1 MFSDTPDGA
10 TASMRVYSMVETAK
24 ANGLDPQKYLTFF
37 LENRPHAEMSD
48 EELALLAPWS
58 EKTMGLCK

>member
-1 MFSDTPDGA
+1 
-10 TASMRVYSMVETAK
+10 MRVYSMVETAK